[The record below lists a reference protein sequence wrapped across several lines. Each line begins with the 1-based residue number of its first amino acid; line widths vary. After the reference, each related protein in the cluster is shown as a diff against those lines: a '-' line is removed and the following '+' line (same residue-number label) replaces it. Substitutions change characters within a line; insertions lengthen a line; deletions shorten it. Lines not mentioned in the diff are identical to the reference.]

1 MFEEESIPA
10 VVERPFAP
18 RTYLAMLPVW
28 KKTMIAG
35 AVMMLVAAVVTIF
48 VEDPVEK
55 VTDLGG
61 LPSTLDAGQDPKAIE
76 NGPEALTP
84 WSEAFFKF
92 GFSFFVGF
100 SVGYATR
107 AFLKLVLFL
116 IGGLAIC
123 LFLLSYFEFVE
134 VKWQA
139 LDDAFTQF
147 GGLFRGQFEKFRT
160 FITGSLPNAALAGL
174 GLFTGF
180 KKNR

>member
-1 MFEEESIPA
+1 MTEEESIPA

-18 RTYLAMLPVW
+18 RTFFATLPVW

-35 AVMMLVAAVVTIF
+35 AVMMLVAAAVTI
-48 VEDPVEK
+48 
-55 VTDLGG
+55 
-61 LPSTLDAGQDPKAIE
+61 
-76 NGPEALTP
+76 
-84 WSEAFFKF
+84 
-92 GFSFFVGF
+92 
-100 SVGYATR
+100 
-107 AFLKLVLFL
+107 
-116 IGGLAIC
+116 
-123 LFLLSYFEFVE
+123 FVE

>member
-107 AFLKLVLFL
+107 AFLKRF
-116 IGGLAIC
+116 C
-123 LFLLSYFEFVE
+123 S
-134 VKWQA
+134 
-139 LDDAFTQF
+139 
-147 GGLFRGQFEKFRT
+147 
-160 FITGSLPNAALAGL
+160 
-174 GLFTGF
+174 
-180 KKNR
+180 

>member
-1 MFEEESIPA
+1 MTEEESIPA

-18 RTYLAMLPVW
+18 RTYLATLPVW

-76 NGPEALTP
+76 NGPEAPTP
-84 WSEAFFKF
+84 WSEAFFK
-92 GFSFFVGF
+92 
-100 SVGYATR
+100 
-107 AFLKLVLFL
+107 
-116 IGGLAIC
+116 
-123 LFLLSYFEFVE
+123 FVE